1 MKGAEIFEIYSP
13 VPQTAPAEYYPVKSY
28 SLLEMT
34 YWGKPG
40 NLPISPKIW
49 YNHHNFYRDCMGA
62 GCQGGGATEVPTGG
76 QALQGAGGLRGGGHW
91 KMMNFGL
98 GGRGGPPIRNAG
110 D

>member
-13 VPQTAPAEYYPVKSY
+13 VPLTAPAEYYPVKSY

-49 YNHHNFYRDCMGA
+49 YNHHNFYRGCMGA
-62 GCQGGGATEVPTGG
+62 GCQGGGL
-76 QALQGAGGLRGGGHW
+76 QRSLQGGGLFKEQG
-91 KMMNFGL
+91 
-98 GGRGGPPIRNAG
+98 A
-110 D
+110 